1 MKFSFLKHSTIAT
14 GFLLISLN
22 VLAQEHAK
30 VISSTPVYQTV
41 NVTQQVCSSTPMS
54 VPQPKSGA
62 GAVMGAIAGGAIG
75 NSMGHGSGNAA
86 ATAIGVMGG
95 AILGDRIEGQPTV
108 VQNVQTCTPVTSQ
121 QNKLAYFDVKY
132 EFAGKQYSVQMPNDP
147 GPFINVSI
155 SPQIDTQL
163 VPSPAVISPPPA
175 VVYVA
180 PTYPAPGVGWIWE
193 FHPRFGWGWRHP
205 GYGWHRG
212 WR

>member
-22 VLAQEHAK
+22 VLAQEQAK

-108 VQNVQTCTPVTSQ
+108 VQNVQTCNP
-121 QNKLAYFDVKY
+121 
-132 EFAGKQYSVQMPNDP
+132 
-147 GPFINVSI
+147 
-155 SPQIDTQL
+155 
-163 VPSPAVISPPPA
+163 PSDQGEEP
-175 VVYVA
+175 
-180 PTYPAPGVGWIWE
+180 WE
-193 FHPRFGWGWRHP
+193 FKFQQVIKLGATSKIQL
-205 GYGWHRG
+205 
-212 WR
+212 